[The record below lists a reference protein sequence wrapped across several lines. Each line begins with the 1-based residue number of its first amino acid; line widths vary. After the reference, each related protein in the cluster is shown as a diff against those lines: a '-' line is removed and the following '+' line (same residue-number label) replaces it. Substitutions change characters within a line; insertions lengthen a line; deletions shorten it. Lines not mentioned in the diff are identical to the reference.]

1 MGTLDNLN
9 VEELLK
15 KQEKCPWLI
24 IITQLM
30 DYDISVDCPYESW
43 ARAWVKKQIES
54 ELDKNSG
61 LI

>member
-1 MGTLDNLN
+1 MG
-9 VEELLK
+9 
-15 KQEKCPWLI
+15 
-24 IITQLM
+24 
-30 DYDISVDCPYESW
+30 YDISVDCPYESW